1 MSNESENKRNP
12 PWTMTTIAEVM
23 DAMEL
28 LITNEGCELDTPIV
42 WYHLEND
49 CLTGA
54 SHECCHVFHE
64 DVSWVELTLHSRRF
78 TTTDMRR
85 QEEEE

>member
-1 MSNESENKRNP
+1 MSDERNP

-42 WYHLEND
+42 WYHLENGT
-49 CLTGA
+49 LTSV

-64 DVSWVELTLHSRRF
+64 VIDTQLGHDESWVELTLHNPN
-78 TTTDMRR
+78 
-85 QEEEE
+85 EEEEE